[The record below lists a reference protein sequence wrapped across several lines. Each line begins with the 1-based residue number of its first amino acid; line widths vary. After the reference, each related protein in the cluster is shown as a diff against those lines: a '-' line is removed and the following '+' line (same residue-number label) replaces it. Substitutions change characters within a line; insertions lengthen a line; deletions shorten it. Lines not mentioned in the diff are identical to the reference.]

1 MRFRPTGSDL
11 LLSRSRYIAI
21 NAPLVMPP
29 IHVVRE
35 AMRAI
40 GAAGPHTRLG
50 IQPDPAR
57 RTWNVDHGA
66 DFGDLVRPIEPH
78 LAALDPAELVTEL
91 RNAPGERPPMTVHVG
106 PTQLV
111 IDVHHG
117 LGDALIFKELSAA
130 IFAYARD
137 VESEWVNTRDSP
149 RPAMAATWHTFI
161 RRPRGIADALRVAR
175 TIGGPQP
182 APDVIDAEQVGAN
195 RDGEPQARRGL
206 RICQID
212 RQVDAEVN
220 RWRKSHAPGVS
231 TASLW
236 AYLIYQAAVRADIDL
251 LPSIRVAVDCRR
263 YLPPGRRYNGNF
275 AAGLIVAMNENDTV
289 ADVGDRIE
297 KLTSSGA
304 PLLALVGVGG
314 LVLMYPKLN
323 SHKGMP
329 TTTGVSLLISDVG
342 RMPDDDVSWASDDH
356 RCYAALL
363 DPADASS
370 VSVLNAS
377 VGGCRTVSISFFEG
391 VLDQQIDS
399 MAALLAD
406 PIALLRATV

>member
-1 MRFRPTGSDL
+1 
-11 LLSRSRYIAI
+11 
-21 NAPLVMPP
+21 
-29 IHVVRE
+29 
-35 AMRAI
+35 
-40 GAAGPHTRLG
+40 
-50 IQPDPAR
+50 
-57 RTWNVDHGA
+57 
-66 DFGDLVRPIEPH
+66 
-78 LAALDPAELVTEL
+78 
-91 RNAPGERPPMTVHVG
+91 
-106 PTQLV
+106 
-111 IDVHHG
+111 
-117 LGDALIFKELSAA
+117 
-130 IFAYARD
+130 
-137 VESEWVNTRDSP
+137 
-149 RPAMAATWHTFI
+149 
-161 RRPRGIADALRVAR
+161 
-175 TIGGPQP
+175 
-182 APDVIDAEQVGAN
+182 
-195 RDGEPQARRGL
+195 
-206 RICQID
+206 
-212 RQVDAEVN
+212 
-220 RWRKSHAPGVS
+220 
-231 TASLW
+231 
-236 AYLIYQAAVRADIDL
+236 